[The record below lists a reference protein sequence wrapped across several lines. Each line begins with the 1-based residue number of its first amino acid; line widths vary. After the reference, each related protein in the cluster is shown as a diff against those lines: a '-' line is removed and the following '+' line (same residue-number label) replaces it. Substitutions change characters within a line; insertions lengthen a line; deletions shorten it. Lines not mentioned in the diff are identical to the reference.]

1 MQSLKSSGSLKSDQ
15 KNNLIEGESFQNLT
29 YAPVRWGV
37 WVLVIGFVGFFVWA
51 CFAPLNEGVPTT
63 GTVSIDTKR
72 KVVQHLSGG
81 IVKSVMVKEGELVKA
96 GQILLTLDDTN
107 TKARF
112 EEIRQH
118 YLGLRAREG
127 RLTSEQK
134 GVNTIQIHSDLQK
147 SLGDYLVE
155 QQLHNQEMLLISRRG
170 SLDSVLQGIEESI
183 QGKEAA
189 IRGSEAVLESRKVQ
203 KALLTE
209 QIKGLEGLVN
219 EGYAPKNQLQD
230 IQLRLAQTHADIAD
244 SQSSIAQSK
253 RAIAE
258 MRQRALTQK
267 QEYHK
272 EVDTQMAEVKLE
284 VDANADKLKAATEE
298 LGRMEVRSPVS
309 GQVVGL
315 QFQTIGSVIQSG
327 QRIMDVVPVN
337 EVLMLEVKIPPN
349 LIDRIHTQQKAD
361 IRFSSF
367 SNSPLLKVEG
377 LVDSVSYDLLT
388 DNNTGSTE
396 NVSYYLARVSITPKG
411 IKTLG
416 QRIMQSGMPAQV
428 IIKTGERSLLTYLLH
443 PFMKR
448 LSASM
453 KEE

>member
-1 MQSLKSSGSLKSDQ
+1 MQSIKSSGSLKSDQ
-15 KNNLIEGESFQNLT
+15 KKNLIEGESFQNLS

-51 CFAPLNEGVPTT
+51 CFAPLDEGVPTT
-63 GTVSIDTKR
+63 GAVSIDTKR

-81 IVKSVMVKEGELVKA
+81 IVKSVMVKEGQLVKA
-96 GQILLTLDDTN
+96 GQILLSLDDTN

-147 SLGDYLVE
+147 SMGDSLIE
-155 QQLHNQEMLLISRRG
+155 QQLHNQEMLLVSRRS
-170 SLDSVLQGIEESI
+170 SLVSVLQGIEESI

-189 IRGSEAVLESRKVQ
+189 IRGAAAVLESRKLQ
-203 KALLTE
+203 QTLLTE

-219 EGYAPKNQLQD
+219 EGYAPRNQLQD
-230 IQLRLAQTHADIAD
+230 IQLRLAQTHAEVAD
-244 SQSSIAQSK
+244 SQSSIAQAK

-258 MRQRALTQK
+258 MRQRALTEK
-267 QEYHK
+267 QEYRK

-284 VDANADKLKAATEE
+284 VDADADKLKAATEE

-349 LIDRIHTQQKAD
+349 LIDRIQTQQKAD

-377 LVDSVSYDLLT
+377 LVNSVSYDLLT
-388 DNNTGSTE
+388 DTNADSAK

-411 IKTLG
+411 VKTLG
-416 QRIMQSGMPAQV
+416 QRVLQSGMPAQV
-428 IIKTGERSLLTYLLH
+428 IINTGERSLLTYLLH
-443 PFMKR
+443 PLMKR

>member
-1 MQSLKSSGSLKSDQ
+1 MQSIKSSGSLKSDQ
-15 KNNLIEGESFQNLT
+15 KKNLIEGESFQNLT

-51 CFAPLNEGVPTT
+51 CFAPLDEGVPTT

-81 IVKSVMVKEGELVKA
+81 IVKSVTVKEGQLVKA
-96 GQILLTLDDTN
+96 GQILLSLDDTN

-134 GVNTIQIHSDLQK
+134 GVNSIQIHSDLQK
-147 SLGDYLVE
+147 SMGDSLIE
-155 QQLHNQEMLLISRRG
+155 QQVHNQEMLLVSRRS
-170 SLDSVLQGIEESI
+170 SLVSVLQGIEESI

-189 IRGSEAVLESRKVQ
+189 IRGAAAVLESRKLQ
-203 KALLTE
+203 QTLLTE

-219 EGYAPKNQLQD
+219 DGYAPRNQLQD
-230 IQLRLAQTHADIAD
+230 IQLRLAQTHAEVAD
-244 SQSSIAQSK
+244 SQSSIAQAK

-258 MRQRALTQK
+258 MRQRALTEK
-267 QEYHK
+267 QEYRK

-284 VDANADKLKAATEE
+284 VDADADKLKAATEE

-349 LIDRIHTQQKAD
+349 LIDRIQTQQKAD

-377 LVDSVSYDLLT
+377 LVNSVSYDLLT
-388 DNNTGSTE
+388 DSNTDSAK
-396 NVSYYLARVSITPKG
+396 NMSYYLARVSITPKG
-411 IKTLG
+411 VKTLG
-416 QRIMQSGMPAQV
+416 QRVLQSGMPAQV
-428 IIKTGERSLLTYLLH
+428 IINTGERSLLTYLLH
-443 PFMKR
+443 PLMKR